1 MSKTRR
7 IKESGGDAFA
17 NARQMGSRHRAIT
30 AQHGGA
36 EDYVRSP
43 VRVRP
48 DQACANPENPR
59 DEITETELAELAES
73 MEALGQI
80 QPATVMTRGAYLA
93 VLPQHEQ
100 ALGMA
105 EYVVI
110 SGSRRL
116 AAARK
121 AGLDAFLIHVNDT
134 PSTREQILEYALVEN
149 IQRQDLSPLAEA
161 HALQGLCEVY
171 GTQALAGQR
180 LGKTQGWVSQRL
192 RLLKLIPQVQED
204 LQAGALTLWQ
214 ARELARMEPEEQE
227 RAREGDYYALISRSE
242 PHSERRPAPEP
253 SPEGGQDA
261 PEQDLAPIPP
271 ASIPAPGKKSQPE
284 PQVDDEFPGRDDPAP
299 PAPQH
304 EDDQP
309 VQLMLN
315 LKWEPEAAAT
325 KVVRAYG
332 SDRAREMAEAILA
345 QV

>member
-17 NARQMGSRHRAIT
+17 SARQVGSRQRAIE

-36 EDYVRSP
+36 EDYKRSP

-73 MEALGQI
+73 METLGQI

-100 ALGMA
+100 VLGMA

-121 AGLDAFLIHVNDT
+121 AGLDTFLIHVNDT

-192 RLLKLIPQVQED
+192 RLLKLTPRVQED
-204 LQAGALTLWQ
+204 LQAGVLTLWQ
-214 ARELARMEPEEQE
+214 ARELARMEPDEQE
-227 RAREGDYYALISRSE
+227 QMREGDYYAVIPNSEKRS
-242 PHSERRPAPEP
+242 APEP
-253 SPEGGQDA
+253 SSDGAQDV
-261 PEQDLAPIPP
+261 PEQDPDPVPP
-271 ASIPAPGKKSQPE
+271 APVPTPSKKSQPE
-284 PQVDDEFPGRDDPAP
+284 LRADDEVPGGDSPPP
-299 PAPQH
+299 PADQ
-304 EDDQP
+304 EQDDQP
-309 VQLMLN
+309 VQLMLD
-315 LKWEPEAAAT
+315 LEWEPEAAAT
-325 KVVRAYG
+325 EVVRAYG
-332 SDRAREMAEAILA
+332 SARAREMAEAILA

>member
-17 NARQMGSRHRAIT
+17 NARRVGSRHRAIA

-36 EDYVRSP
+36 EDYMRSP

-59 DEITETELAELAES
+59 DEITEIELAELAES
-73 MEALGQI
+73 METLGQI

-93 VLPQHEQ
+93 VLPHHEQ

-116 AAARK
+116 AAAQK
-121 AGLDAFLIHVNDT
+121 AGLDTFLIHVNDT

-161 HALQGLCEVY
+161 RALQGLCEVY

-192 RLLKLIPQVQED
+192 RLLKLTPRVQED
-204 LQAGALTLWQ
+204 LQSGVLTLSQ
-214 ARELARMEPEEQE
+214 ARELARLEPEEQE
-227 RAREGDYYALISRSE
+227 QAREGDYYAVIPRSE
-242 PHSERRPAPEP
+242 KRPAPEP
-253 SPEGGQDA
+253 SPEGGQDG
-261 PEQDLAPIPP
+261 PKQDPD
-271 ASIPAPGKKSQPE
+271 PAPAPVPSKKSQPE
-284 PQVDDEFPGRDDPAP
+284 ARGDDELPGRDDPASP
-299 PAPQH
+299 SSQP
-304 EDDQP
+304 EGDEP
-309 VQLMLN
+309 VQLMLD
-315 LKWEPEAAAT
+315 LEWAPEAAAT
-325 KVVRAYG
+325 EVVRAYG
-332 SDRAREMAEAILA
+332 SARAREMAEAILA